1 MSYME
6 ALERLGKTTER
17 EIRRLFGL
25 YLGAEIT
32 ANLFVDLG
40 TVAVS
45 LGQQQ
50 GRYMAELS
58 LLAWLDAHKGSA
70 RPVAAPPIEHYHDSG
85 RVRKGLETV
94 IGDGIIDPDETARR
108 LERLA
113 FSETVESSQRAFG
126 AAMAKAPEVKG
137 WTRGLEPDACQ
148 LCNWW
153 SRDGRIWPA
162 DHTMPTHKGCVCT
175 PIPTAAEKIGQVG
188 GEAFTMS
195 NIRRKQGTYE
205 ERQQSGYADSK
216 RQGRGR

>member
-1 MSYME
+1 MTYMD
-6 ALERLGKTTER
+6 ALEKLGRTTER

-25 YLGAEIT
+25 YLGAEIS

-58 LLAWLDAHKGSA
+58 LLSWLEAHKGSA
-70 RPVAAPPIEHYHDSG
+70 RPVAAAPIEHYQDSN

-113 FSETVESSQRAFG
+113 FAETVESSQRSFG

-153 SRDGRIWPA
+153 SRDGRVWPA
-162 DHTMPTHKGCVCT
+162 DHTMPTHKGCTCT
-175 PIPTAAEKIGQVG
+175 PVPAVEYGDISVSSEAARASSVR
-188 GEAFTMS
+188 AA
-195 NIRRKQGTYE
+195 QGSYM

-216 RQGRGR
+216 RESRKR

>member
-1 MSYME
+1 MTYMD
-6 ALERLGKTTER
+6 ALEKLGRTTER

-25 YLGAEIT
+25 YLGAEIS

-58 LLAWLDAHKGSA
+58 LLSWLEAHKGSA
-70 RPVAAPPIEHYHDSG
+70 RPVAAAPIEHYQDSN

-113 FSETVESSQRAFG
+113 FAETVESSQRSFG

-153 SRDGRIWPA
+153 SRDGRVWPA
-162 DHTMPTHKGCVCT
+162 DHTMPTHKGCTCT
-175 PIPTAAEKIGQVG
+175 PVPAVEYGDISVSDEAARASSVR
-188 GEAFTMS
+188 AA
-195 NIRRKQGTYE
+195 QGSYA

-216 RQGRGR
+216 RESRKR

>member
-1 MSYME
+1 MTYME
-6 ALERLGKTTER
+6 ALEKLGKTTER

-32 ANLFVDLG
+32 SSLFVELG

-58 LLAWLDAHKGSA
+58 LLSWLDAHKGSA
-70 RPVAAPPIEHYHDSG
+70 KPVAAKPIEHYQDSD

-94 IGDGIIDPDETARR
+94 IADGVVDPDETARR

-113 FSETVESSQRAFG
+113 FSETVESSQRSFG

-137 WTRGLEPDACQ
+137 WVRGLEPDACE

-153 SRDGRIWPA
+153 SRDGRVWPA

-175 PIPTAAEKIGQVG
+175 PIPMSTDRIAEVG
-188 GEAFTMS
+188 GEAATMS
-195 NIRRKQGTYE
+195 RIRRKRGTYE
-205 ERQQSGYADSK
+205 ERQQSGYARSK
-216 RQGRGR
+216 QEGRGK